1 MMLEIVQMFSL
12 HLDQSSH
19 EGLGMS
25 NTQLAVVIMLD
36 YIIVYNISFND
47 KYLLVNKQVFTTK
60 KM

>member
-1 MMLEIVQMFSL
+1 MMLKIVQMFSL

-36 YIIVYNISFND
+36 YIIVFNTSFIHS
-47 KYLLVNKQVFTTK
+47 FCRTK
-60 KM
+60 KVFIIKK